1 MCRDC
6 EQMPA
11 SRLIG
16 LWSVKISVSERTPE
30 RRDTKM
36 NETTTE
42 TITLSLNLDEF
53 FRMYEYAL
61 EFDPE
66 LAADMLSRA
75 GLIDQDFIAWL

>member
-1 MCRDC
+1 MRQDC

-11 SRLIG
+11 SHLIG
-16 LWSVKISVSERTPE
+16 LWSVKISVSEKPPE

-36 NETTTE
+36 NETTTN
-42 TITLSLNLDEF
+42 TIALSLNLDEF
-53 FRMYEYAL
+53 FRMYQYTL

-75 GLIDQDFIAWL
+75 GLTEQDYLAWL

>member
-1 MCRDC
+1 MCQDC

-11 SRLIG
+11 SRLVG
-16 LWSVKISVSERTPE
+16 SMSVKIKVSERTPE

-42 TITLSLNLDEF
+42 TIALTLDLNEF
-53 FRMYEYAL
+53 FRMYEYVL

-75 GLIDQDFIAWL
+75 GLTDQDYFVWL